1 MIDLAVLGATGIVG
15 QKVIA
20 LLSRDTDLRVAEVVA
35 SEARVGHRFGDACL
49 WREPL
54 SALPEEVSRL
64 KLSSVDSLEAR
75 YVISCLPSEAAVE
88 IEPELARRGKDV
100 FSNASAHRMRSQ
112 VPLLIPEI
120 NESHLSLIEQQA
132 TQGKIIAN
140 PNCSTTGVALALA
153 PLMSLAQL
161 RHLSVVTLQSIS
173 GAGYPGIS
181 AYDMID
187 NTIPHI
193 EEEAEKITEETKK
206 ILGTSTKAA
215 SFALTAHVH
224 RVPIRFGHTMTL
236 HLCFEEDV
244 SLEAAK
250 EAYRSWNEQHPDLFV
265 LHQNKYH
272 PQAQLDLR
280 HDDMRVHVGH
290 LRRGDASSVLGLVV
304 MVHNLVRGA
313 AGAAIANLKSYLRYS
328 LEA

>member
-1 MIDLAVLGATGIVG
+1 MVDIAVLGATGVVG

-20 LLSRDTDLRVAEVVA
+20 LLSRDTDVRVAEVVA
-35 SEARVGHRFGDACL
+35 SEDRVGRRFGDACL

-54 SALPEEVSRL
+54 SALPEEVAHLR
-64 KLSSVDSLEAR
+64 LSSVDSLEAR
-75 YVISCLPSEAAVE
+75 YVISCLPSVAAVE
-88 IEPELARRGKDV
+88 IEPLLARRGKHV
-100 FSNASAHRMRSQ
+100 FSNAAAHRMQPQ

-120 NESHLSLIEQQA
+120 NESHLSLIERQA
-132 TQGKIIAN
+132 TQGKIITN

-153 PLMSLAQL
+153 PLMPLAQL
-161 RHLSVVTLQSIS
+161 RHLSVVTLQSVS
-173 GAGYPGIS
+173 GAGYPGLS

-193 EEEAEKITEETKK
+193 EEEAEKIREETKK
-206 ILGTSTKAA
+206 ILGTSTQAA

-224 RVPIRFGHTMTL
+224 RVPVRFGHTMTL
-236 HLCFEEDV
+236 HLYFEEEV
-244 SLEAAK
+244 SLGAAE
-250 EAYRSWNEQHPDLFV
+250 EAYKSWNAQHADLFV
-265 LHQNKYH
+265 LHQDKYH

-280 HDDMRVHVGH
+280 HDDMRVHLGH
-290 LRRGDASSVLGLVV
+290 LRKGDVSSLLGLVV